1 VEMRISKK
9 AESLSVFR
17 IVRGNSGLTL
27 IEVIVLMT
35 ILVIMI
41 AVGYFI
47 YHQSITKARLIMAEN
62 TLKSAR
68 ENLENYYKLNK
79 KYPDTIN
86 FTNCTDEDGDV
97 VFYSSFCKQMKSN
110 LYSIEHY
117 TRDNKTGY
125 ELLALARDTDKTLLS
140 LTAEG
145 VNIVIVKQE
154 KKNEF

>member
-1 VEMRISKK
+1 MRISNKD
-9 AESLSVFR
+9 ESLSIFR
-17 IVRGNSGLTL
+17 IIRGNAGITF
-27 IEVIVLMT
+27 IEVVVLMT

-47 YHQSITKARLIMAEN
+47 YHQSITKARVILAEN

-68 ENLENYYKLNK
+68 ENLQDYYKLNK

-97 VFYSSFCKQMKSN
+97 VFYSSFCKQLKNN

-117 TRDNKTGY
+117 TRDNKKGF

-145 VNIVIVKQE
+145 VNVVIVKKE
-154 KKNEF
+154 KKSEF